1 MPVIYVTDTDFQEKV
16 ISPSH
21 TQPVL
26 VDFFAPWCGPCQTLG
41 PILDNLSEEMG
52 DKAVVAKLNVDENL
66 DKASEYQIMSI
77 PNIKIFKNGE
87 IVEEISGLNSMD
99 SLKGLL
105 EKYL

>member
-1 MPVIYVTDTDFQEKV
+1 
-16 ISPSH
+16 
-21 TQPVL
+21 
-26 VDFFAPWCGPCQTLG
+26 
-41 PILDNLSEEMG
+41 MG
-52 DKAVVAKLNVDENL
+52 DTAVVSKLNVDENL

-99 SLKGLL
+99 SLKESL